1 MAKKKNP
8 SATDVVLRRYA
19 AKKAAVKRG
28 APKERPTPESLKGFK
43 ALSRIPVAAIEP
55 NPEQPRVEFD
65 EKELEQLATSIR
77 EHGLL
82 QPISVIELEPG
93 QRYQLIA
100 GERRLR
106 AVQRLGEETIEA
118 IVYTPESAPEDLD
131 LVAAMEN
138 TNRADLT
145 PVELAEV
152 VLKLMRKN
160 GILET
165 PEELRSQVNRLRK
178 KGIRT
183 PKDEEVAA
191 LFGQLGLSAEY
202 FSRSALRT
210 LFWPP
215 ELREAVREKRVA
227 YRPAAVVASVA
238 NDEELFERLF
248 AAALEGVSE
257 EGLRR
262 MLRDARSKRAK
273 ELSREQVEISFY
285 RVITELKRLEE
296 ILEDDEAKATFDDF
310 LQKFKRI
317 MLPKLK
323 S

>member
-8 SATDVVLRRYA
+8 SATDFVLKRYA

-28 APKERPTPESLKGFK
+28 APKEWPTPESLKGFK

-55 NPEQPRVEFD
+55 NPDQPRVEFN
-65 EKELEQLATSIR
+65 EKELAQLATSIR

-106 AVQRLGEETIEA
+106 AVQLLGEETIEA
-118 IVYTPESAPEDLD
+118 IVYTPEDAPKDLD

-152 VLKLMRKN
+152 VLRLMRKN

-191 LFGQLGLSAEY
+191 LFDTLGIAVNY
-202 FSRSALRT
+202 FSQVAVRT
-210 LFWPP
+210 LFWPY
-215 ELREAVREKRVA
+215 ELREAVRDKRVA
-227 YRPAAVVASVA
+227 YSPAAVVASVA
-238 NDEELFERLF
+238 KDEELYPRLLEE
-248 AAALEGVSE
+248 ALEGASE
-257 EGLRR
+257 EELKQI
-262 MLRDARSKRAK
+262 LKAERSKRAK
-273 ELSREQVEISFY
+273 ELPKEQVEISFY
-285 RVITELKRLEE
+285 RVITELKRLEGV
-296 ILEDDEAKATFDDF
+296 LGDEAKPVFDEF
-310 LQKFKRI
+310 LQQFKK
-317 MLPKLK
+317 LVAPKLNQ
-323 S
+323 